1 MQSPLEIALA
11 AAAQHRGAHPY
22 IPDNI
27 ENFQPHPWVL
37 LAIEIGMEQAGKSPL
52 TFAYSFA
59 ALQEGV
65 HRNAVDKG
73 FWKDDC
79 CDGKRLN
86 LIHSELSEA
95 TEALRDGTAHT
106 PSRKIPL
113 FNCLEEEL
121 ADAVIRIMDFAQAR
135 GLSLG
140 PAIVAK
146 IEYNTSRPHMHG
158 KAF

>member
-1 MQSPLEIALA
+1 MKSPLEIARE
-11 AAAQHRGAHPY
+11 AAAQHRGSHPY

-27 ENFQPHPWVL
+27 EAFEPHPWVIH
-37 LAIEIGMEQAGKSPL
+37 AIAAGIQQTEQSPM
-52 TFAYSFA
+52 TFAYSFDH
-59 ALQEGV
+59 LQRRV
-65 HRNAVDKG
+65 HSNAVDKG

-95 TEALRDGTAHT
+95 TESLRDGTARE
-106 PSRKIPL
+106 PSKKIPL
-113 FNCLEEEL
+113 FSCLEEEL

-135 GLSLG
+135 GLALG

-146 IEYNTSRPHMHG
+146 IEYNTTRPHMHG